1 MDAPPLPTK
10 PEPPDKPRSTCL
22 AIILMASG
30 GLAAAVVLTF
40 LTLGFFGP
48 IFLLGLAVFGVIG
61 LQYLVWGWW
70 FERMYRG
77 PADPESRGPGDPE
90 RGRPDVIALGHQR
103 VLHRPRTQPPVG
115 GCEQHGQSG
124 SLAMRTVRKAG
135 ANAS

>member
-10 PEPPDKPRSTCL
+10 PEPPDKPRGSWL

-48 IFLLGLAVFGVIG
+48 IFMLGLAVFGVIG

-77 PADPESRGPGDPE
+77 PADPESRGPGD
-90 RGRPDVIALGHQR
+90 RKRPG
-103 VLHRPRTQPPVG
+103 
-115 GCEQHGQSG
+115 
-124 SLAMRTVRKAG
+124 
-135 ANAS
+135 